1 MVVHDESIGGAAA
14 PNEAP
19 PVADDGVV
27 AAPAPRSLAARVFTP
42 PKHPWITAAA
52 VVIAVMFLFEGFVRV
67 IENQFETLR
76 AGDSSEMILKA
87 EGLAALPADQR
98 HVGVVFFGNSMMDT
112 AISPIFFTKNSKTY
126 KTVYNASIVG
136 APLQTRLRWSNEIVL
151 RDLDPDLIVIG
162 IHPVDLLHT
171 DFLKLN
177 QDPQQADVIFGRV
190 LRETDSSALGEVQ
203 RSLNDNLAIVRN
215 RGVLRR
221 PRTVWDASLR
231 EVRGQPKPKEFDVR
245 TEEDWQ
251 QMLKPDGEVSMFHG
265 QLFKQESIKN
275 TGPKLKENLLAS
287 NYSTVELN
295 SLLDNLQATG
305 KKVVVV
311 IPPVPLDA
319 WQAAGVDLASL
330 STGNQLITD
339 AAGARGMRVID
350 FTDNGFKNGLF
361 GDILHANDKGSL
373 QFSKQ
378 LAQELDQ
385 PG

>member
-1 MVVHDESIGGAAA
+1 MVVHDESIGAADPTTTKPAAA
-14 PNEAP
+14 
-19 PVADDGVV
+19 G
-27 AAPAPRSLAARVFTP
+27 PATASPRPSWTARIFTRP
-42 PKHPWITAAA
+42 RHPWITAAA
-52 VVIAVMFLFEGFVRV
+52 VVLVVMFLFEGFVRV

-87 EGLAALPADQR
+87 ERLAELSGDDR

-112 AISPIFFTKNSKTY
+112 AISPAFFTKNSTAY
-126 KTVYNASIVG
+126 KNVYNASIVG

-151 RDLDPDLIVIG
+151 KDLDPDLIVIG

-190 LRETDSSALGEVQ
+190 LRETDASATGEVE
-203 RSLNDNLAIVRN
+203 RSLNDNIAMVRN

-221 PRTVWDASLR
+221 PRTVWDATLR
-231 EVRGQPKPKEFDVR
+231 EVQGKPKPKEFDVR

-265 QLFKQESIKN
+265 QDFKQDSIKN

-287 NYSTVELN
+287 NYSTLELD
-295 SLLDNLQATG
+295 SLLDNLVASG

-319 WQAAGVDLASL
+319 WKAAGVDIDSL
-330 STGNQLITD
+330 HIGNQLITD
-339 AAGARGMRVID
+339 AAAARGLRVID
-350 FTDNGFKNGLF
+350 FTDKGYKNGAF

-378 LAQELDQ
+378 LAQALDS
-385 PG
+385 PS